1 MAKNDNLFCQYD
13 ISLVVENQRQKLI
26 KELDGMTDERL
37 VNTDLAE
44 LQTYAVEKYQIEM
57 IELGQPEVD
66 HARTKMTVGRYG
78 GFQRGY
84 DDPTVEVDAQ
94 RYTLEIPFAG
104 DSALL
109 LCRGSTFTYN
119 PPRGVVVGQ
128 VLSTTVIDRSPS
140 ADKLNAD
147 FDRFLAEVRQHL
159 DWLRSDVQNWNASIE
174 GVVDSHVQQRRARV
188 AQAGAVATGLKFG
201 LKTRTDR
208 AATFSA
214 PIAPR
219 KKITPQL
226 PAAKPSSPPEP
237 VLSDAVYRDILD
249 TLQQMAEVMER
260 SPHAYAD
267 MDEETLRFQFLVPLN
282 AKYEGEARGEVF
294 NYGGK
299 TDILITHKGQNIFVG
314 ECKIWKGAKA
324 LTDAIDQVLGYLGW
338 RDTKAA
344 ILLFNRNRSFSDVLA
359 QIRPTVEK
367 HAQCTSFDGKR
378 GETEFSFTFT
388 RPDDA
393 GRKLKLTVL
402 AFDTPGNVDGQP
414 AIKAL

>member
-1 MAKNDNLFCQYD
+1 MAKDDNLFSQYD
-13 ISLVVENQRQKLI
+13 ISQVIQNQRQMLM
-26 KELDGMTDERL
+26 KELDGMTDERIL
-37 VNTDLAE
+37 ATDLAE
-44 LQTYAVEKYQIEM
+44 LESYAVEKYQIEM
-57 IELGQPEVD
+57 ISLGQPEVD
-66 HARTKMTVGRYG
+66 HARTKMSVGRYG
-78 GFQRGY
+78 GFRGGY
-84 DDPTVEVDAQ
+84 DEPTVEVDAQ
-94 RYTLEIPFAG
+94 RYTLEVPFTG

-109 LCRGSTFTYN
+109 LCRGSTYTFN
-119 PPRGVVVGQ
+119 PPRGAVTGQ
-128 VLSTTVIDRSPS
+128 VLSTTIIDRSPS
-140 ADKLNAD
+140 AEKLNAD

-159 DWLRSDVQNWNASIE
+159 DWLKNDVQNWNASI
-174 GVVDSHVQQRRARV
+174 GSVVGSHVQHRRERMT
-188 AQAGAVATGLKFG
+188 QAGAVATGLKFG
-201 LKTRTDR
+201 VKSRTDR

-214 PIAPR
+214 PVAAR

-226 PAAKPSSPPEP
+226 PAARPALPPEP
-237 VLSDAVYRDILD
+237 VLSDAIYRDILD

-324 LTDAIDQVLGYLGW
+324 LKDAIDQVLGYLGW

-359 QIRPTVEK
+359 QIRSTVEA
-367 HAQCTSFDGKR
+367 HAQCASFDGSQS
-378 GETEFSFTFT
+378 ETEFSFTFT
-388 RPDDA
+388 RPDDP

-414 AIKAL
+414 AVKAF